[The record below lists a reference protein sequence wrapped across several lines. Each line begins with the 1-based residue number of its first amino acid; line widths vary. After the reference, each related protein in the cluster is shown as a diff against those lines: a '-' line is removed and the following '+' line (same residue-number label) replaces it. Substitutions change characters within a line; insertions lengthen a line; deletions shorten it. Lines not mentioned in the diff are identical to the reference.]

1 MTKINENLQK
11 NIDEQNKEILL
22 LKKRLEDNTQAENQ
36 ALQNRVR
43 ELEKVIMEV
52 SSKSLQENGV
62 QVTGFLN
69 DTIFEANKGILCYL
83 LHQ

>member
-1 MTKINENLQK
+1 MTKTNELLQK
-11 NIDEQNKEILL
+11 YIEEQDKEVFS
-22 LKKRLEDNTQAENQ
+22 LKKKMEDAHIENQ

-62 QVTGFLN
+62 QVTSFLN
-69 DTIFEANKGILCYL
+69 NTIFEANKGNLN
-83 LHQ
+83 